1 MTFPG
6 TWITR
11 LWTKL
16 AKRKEFSENMDYNL
30 PVQNRNELN
39 QTEVVFNN
47 IHLLQQQNLKTYGD
61 DIKAFLYL
69 HDNVYYPSPIKLLE
83 SSCDRE
89 SFKENGGNASYH
101 KTSSA
106 WGALL
111 NACRIHKNVDLAEE
125 ITEKL
130 LSMGSIESSVYLLLS
145 NIYADAGMWEMVN
158 SVRRK

>member
-1 MTFPG
+1 
-6 TWITR
+6 
-11 LWTKL
+11 
-16 AKRKEFSENMDYNL
+16 MDYNL
-30 PVQNRNELN
+30 P
-39 QTEVVFNN
+39 
-47 IHLLQQQNLKTYGD
+47 LKTYGD